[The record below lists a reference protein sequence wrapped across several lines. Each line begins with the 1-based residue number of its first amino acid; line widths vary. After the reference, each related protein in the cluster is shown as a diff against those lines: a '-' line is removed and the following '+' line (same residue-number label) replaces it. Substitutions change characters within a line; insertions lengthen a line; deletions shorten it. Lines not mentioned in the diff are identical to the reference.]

1 MGSRSK
7 MVLTLIGA
15 GLLITLCGANA
26 IAQGYCAPP
35 ACQPQSGIS
44 WNMVSPPALPPPPPV
59 PVPSFDGGNCGPKGC
74 GPTAGY
80 RGWNC
85 APQGRPPRTCAPPTC
100 APPTCAPP
108 ACAPP
113 ACGSSGMGG
122 SWLGDLNTGLMDLF
136 RGCSG
141 PTCGW

>member
-7 MVLTLIGA
+7 TFLALIGTA
-15 GLLITLCGANA
+15 LFITLCGSNVM
-26 IAQGYCAPP
+26 AQGYCAPP

-44 WNMVSPPALPPPPPV
+44 WNMVNPPALPPPPPV
-59 PVPSFDGGNCGPKGC
+59 PVPSFNGGNCGPKGC

-80 RGWNC
+80 RGWNSG
-85 APQGRPPRTCAPPTC
+85 PKCAPPTC

-108 ACAPP
+108 AC
-113 ACGSSGMGG
+113 GTSGYGG
-122 SWLGDLNTGLMDLF
+122 SWLGDLNTGLLDLF
-136 RGCSG
+136 KGCSG